1 MTSPSTF
8 FSLVMGDRTANH
20 PKPLTLIPAILH
32 TFKMD
37 TSGIEDVEYLND
49 RNLTCGGTQAL
60 QPTRPAGTT
69 EGLLTVLS
77 RSRLEP
83 STSAGETVSRVI
95 RLSLL
100 RAEQGPT
107 AAVLK
112 VARSVPGAAELRTQT
127 RVLAELTLHPG
138 LDAEWRGLL
147 PRTLTFDERSDA
159 TVSVE
164 SYLPGIGL
172 AEVLARRPDR
182 AEELTA
188 AALIAIAPL
197 HRRTSTFVVVDELS
211 LLGQWLVE
219 PLACLTE
226 LCRRHDPRLV
236 PEVDRLETILRQ
248 AFFRRRMPVTW
259 THGNYTPRNVRV
271 AGVQGPVTGIVDW
284 GQAGPGRLA
293 LIDEYLMI
301 LTTSCQVEGA
311 DLGTVVTERLRAGG
325 LADRERNALRAA
337 RDRSNTDSGDSE
349 GVDERIAI
357 LLTWLHHAVDVCRK
371 RPTDRNHDIWT
382 TTVAPVLNY
391 AAVSDFSGTCD
402 G

>member
-1 MTSPSTF
+1 MNTT
-8 FSLVMGDRTANH
+8 
-20 PKPLTLIPAILH
+20 
-32 TFKMD
+32 
-37 TSGIEDVEYLND
+37 GIGCGEYLNAGNQKYD
-49 RNLTCGGTQAL
+49 GMQAL
-60 QPTRPAGTT
+60 QPTQPTGTT
-69 EGLLTVLS
+69 ERLLGVLS
-77 RSRLEP
+77 RSHPTP
-83 STSAGETVSRVI
+83 STIEGETVSRVI

-107 AAVLK
+107 SAVLK

-147 PRTLTFDERSDA
+147 PRTLTLDERADA

-164 SYLPGIGL
+164 SYLPGVGL
-172 AEVLARRPDR
+172 ADVLACRPDR

-197 HRRTSTFVVVDELS
+197 HRQTAAFVVVDDFN
-211 LLGQWLVE
+211 LLAQWVIE

-226 LCRRHDPRLV
+226 LCRRHDPRLI
-236 PEVDRLETILRQ
+236 PEVDRLQTILRQ
-248 AFFRRRMPVTW
+248 ALVRRRMPVSW

-284 GQAGPGRLA
+284 GEAGPGRLA

-301 LTTSCQVEGA
+301 LTASCQVERA

-325 LADRERNALRAA
+325 LSDRERNALRAA
-337 RDRSNTDSGDSE
+337 RDRSNTDSGDCE
-349 GVDERIAI
+349 RIDECVDERIAI
-357 LLTWLHHAVDVCRK
+357 LLTWLHHAVNLCRK
-371 RPTDRNHDIWT
+371 RPTDRHRDIWT
-382 TTVAPVLNY
+382 TTMAPVLNY
-391 AAVSDFSGTCD
+391 AAEFDFLDTCD

>member
-1 MTSPSTF
+1 MTSISSSDSTE
-8 FSLVMGDRTANH
+8 LGYGM
-20 PKPLTLIPAILH
+20 
-32 TFKMD
+32 
-37 TSGIEDVEYLND
+37 
-49 RNLTCGGTQAL
+49 QAL
-60 QPTRPAGTT
+60 QPTRPTGTT
-69 EGLLTVLS
+69 ERLLAVLS
-77 RSRLEP
+77 RSRLRP
-83 STSAGETVSRVI
+83 STIADETVSRVI

-100 RAEQGPT
+100 RAEQGPR

-112 VARSVPGAAELRTQT
+112 VARSVPGAAELRRQT
-127 RVLAELTLHPG
+127 RALAELALHPG
-138 LDAEWRGLL
+138 LDAEWRELL
-147 PRTLTFDERSDA
+147 PRTLTFDERTDA

-172 AEVLARRPDR
+172 ADVLARYPDR

-188 AALIAIAPL
+188 AALSAIAPL
-197 HRRTSTFVVVDELS
+197 HRRTATFVVVDDFC
-211 LLGQWLVE
+211 LLRQWVIE

-236 PEVDRLETILRQ
+236 PEVDRLQTILRQ
-248 AFFRRRMPVTW
+248 AFVRRHMPVSW

-284 GQAGPGRLA
+284 GGAGPSRLA

-301 LTTSCQVEGA
+301 LTASCQVERA

-325 LADRERNALRAA
+325 LSDHERNALRAA
-337 RDRSNTDSGDSE
+337 RDRSNTDSGDRE
-349 GVDERIAI
+349 RIDECVDERIAI
-357 LLTWLHHAVDVCRK
+357 LLTWLHHAVDLCRK
-371 RPTDRNHDIWT
+371 RPTDRNHHIWA

-391 AAVSDFSGTCD
+391 AAAVFDFLGTCD

>member
-1 MTSPSTF
+1 MY
-8 FSLVMGDRTANH
+8 
-20 PKPLTLIPAILH
+20 
-32 TFKMD
+32 
-37 TSGIEDVEYLND
+37 TSGIEGVEYLNA
-49 RNLTCGGTQAL
+49 RNQTCSGMQAP
-60 QPTRPAGTT
+60 QPTQPTGST
-69 EGLLTVLS
+69 ERLLAVLS
-77 RSRLEP
+77 RSRVMP
-83 STSAGETVSRVI
+83 STIAAETVSRVI

-107 AAVLK
+107 SAVLK

-147 PRTLTFDERSDA
+147 PRTLTLDERADA

-164 SYLPGIGL
+164 SYLPGVGL
-172 AEVLARRPDR
+172 ADVLACRPDR

-197 HRRTSTFVVVDELS
+197 HRQTAAFVVVDDFN
-211 LLGQWLVE
+211 LLAQWVIE

-226 LCRRHDPRLV
+226 LCRRHDPRLI
-236 PEVDRLETILRQ
+236 PEVDRLQTILRQ
-248 AFFRRRMPVTW
+248 ALVRRRMPVSW

-284 GQAGPGRLA
+284 GEAGPGRLA

-301 LTTSCQVEGA
+301 LTASCQVERA

-325 LADRERNALRAA
+325 LSDRERNALRAA
-337 RDRSNTDSGDSE
+337 RDRSNTDSGDCE
-349 GVDERIAI
+349 RIDECVDERIAI
-357 LLTWLHHAVDVCRK
+357 LLTWLHHAVNLCRK
-371 RPTDRNHDIWT
+371 RPTDRHRDIWT
-382 TTVAPVLNY
+382 TTMAPVLNY
-391 AAVSDFSGTCD
+391 AAEFDFLDTCD

>member
-1 MTSPSTF
+1 MS
-8 FSLVMGDRTANH
+8 DRTANH
-20 PKPLTLIPAILH
+20 PKPLTQIPAILH
-32 TFKMD
+32 TFQMN
-37 TSGIEDVEYLND
+37 TTGIGCGEYLNAGNQTRD
-49 RNLTCGGTQAL
+49 GMQAL
-60 QPTRPAGTT
+60 QPTGPTGTT
-69 EGLLTVLS
+69 ERLLGVLS
-77 RSRLEP
+77 RSRLSP
-83 STSAGETVSRVI
+83 SNIEGETISRVI

-112 VARSVPGAAELRTQT
+112 VARSVPGAAALRTQT

-147 PRTLTFDERSDA
+147 PRTLTFDERTDA

-172 AEVLARRPDR
+172 ADVLARRPDR

-188 AALIAIAPL
+188 AALVAIAPL
-197 HRRTSTFVVVDELS
+197 HRRTATFVIVDELI
-211 LLGQWLVE
+211 LLSQWVIE
-219 PLACLTE
+219 PLACLTA
-226 LCRRHDPRLV
+226 LCRQHDPRLV
-236 PEVDRLETILRQ
+236 AEVDRLETILRQ
-248 AFFRRRMPVTW
+248 ALLRRRMPVSW

-284 GQAGPGRLA
+284 GEAEPGRLA

-301 LTTSCQVEGA
+301 LTASCQVERA

-325 LADRERNALRAA
+325 LSDRERNALRAA
-337 RDRSNTDSGDSE
+337 RDQSNTDSGDRE
-349 GVDERIAI
+349 RIDQCDGERIAI
-357 LLTWLHHAVDVCRK
+357 LLTWLHRAVDLCRK
-371 RPTDRNHDIWT
+371 RPTDRNHDIWA

-391 AAVSDFSGTCD
+391 AAVFDFLGTCD